1 MKQNT
6 TLRNLLTDSRLTIQQ
21 FSDRIGVKKSTFEN
35 QLLRLE
41 HKHLYYT
48 FIYKDKFPEVK
59 KVYGTDKDEMLK
71 FLKEN

>member
-6 TLRNLLTDSRLTIQQ
+6 TLRNLLTDSRLTYQE
-21 FSDRIGVKKSTFEN
+21 FADRIKVKKSTFEN

-48 FIYKDKFPEVK
+48 FIYKDKFPEVN
-59 KVYGTDKDEMLK
+59 KVYGTDKDAMLK

>member
-6 TLRNLLTDSRLTIQQ
+6 TLRNLLTDSRLTYQE
-21 FSDRIGVKKSTFEN
+21 FADRIGVKKSTFEY

-48 FIYKDKFPEVK
+48 FMYKDKFPEVK
-59 KVYGTDKDEMLK
+59 KVYGTDKDAILK
-71 FLKEN
+71 FLKDN